1 MAKFKNAIRKHYIAA
16 YDPEHPDT
24 APTEDKYMWIAKVLK
39 NLHQRTTQK
48 MTT

>member
-24 APTEDKYMWIAKVLK
+24 PPAEIGRAHV
-39 NLHQRTTQK
+39 
-48 MTT
+48 

>member
-24 APTEDKYMWIAKVLK
+24 APTEDKYMWIGS
-39 NLHQRTTQK
+39 
-48 MTT
+48 